1 MASNLKPTPS
11 LSSDREAERFVD
23 SADLT
28 QYDLSGFEQARFELE
43 ARLPAG
49 QEADKKGSKTIIIG
63 RKPMDIIRKNILR
76 WSMALGL
83 LAGSALALAQ
93 DWQTYQGAAKVTLQY
108 PVGWSAEEW
117 QVVPPDVE
125 KTLRADLY
133 TLAALLHIPNMM
145 GMDHTQMIANLS
157 FLQPV
162 LHIKGTDGEEVI
174 AAVGAPPMPGMA
186 DMMGDMIGRYLT
198 QDTIADSADSVNKAR
213 LHLEMGK
220 SGLGI
225 LLMKAPPQTFDQ
237 VNGHLFEPMSQSF
250 AVK

>member
-1 MASNLKPTPS
+1 MTSRLKPMPS
-11 LSSDREAERFVD
+11 LSSDREAKRFVD

-28 QYDLSGFEQARFELE
+28 QYDLSGFEQTRFELE
-43 ARLPAG
+43 ARLPDG
-49 QEADKKGSKTIIIG
+49 QEADQKSSSG
-63 RKPMDIIRKNILR
+63 RKPMDIIRKNLLR
-76 WSMALGL
+76 WGMALGL

-108 PVGWSAEEW
+108 PVGWSIEEW
-117 QVVPPDVE
+117 QSVPPDVE

-133 TLAALLHIPNMM
+133 TLAAMLHIPNMM
-145 GMDHTQMIANLS
+145 GMDHTQMVANLS

-174 AAVGAPPMPGMA
+174 AAVGAPPMPGMV

-198 QDTIADSADSVNKAR
+198 QDTIADSADGVNKAR

-237 VNGHLFEPMSQSF
+237 VNTQVFDHMSQSF

>member
-1 MASNLKPTPS
+1 
-11 LSSDREAERFVD
+11 
-23 SADLT
+23 
-28 QYDLSGFEQARFELE
+28 
-43 ARLPAG
+43 
-49 QEADKKGSKTIIIG
+49 
-63 RKPMDIIRKNILR
+63 MDIIRKNILR

-133 TLAALLHIPNMM
+133 TLAAMLHIPNMM

-220 SGLGI
+220 SGLDI
-225 LLMKAPPQTFDQ
+225 LLMKAPKQMFDQ
-237 VNGHLFEPMSQSF
+237 VNTQVFDHMSQSF